1 MFQDPFINR
10 VLSFLAMSSTPGE
23 HSMQSTNGFLFQ
35 NEAVSHSTEQVRE
48 SRNDIDGML
57 QQLSFYA
64 IIISS

>member
-10 VLSFLAMSSTPGE
+10 VLSFLAMSSTLGE
-23 HSMQSTNGFLFQ
+23 NSVESTDGFLFQ
-35 NEAVSHSTEQVRE
+35 NEAVSHSTEQARE